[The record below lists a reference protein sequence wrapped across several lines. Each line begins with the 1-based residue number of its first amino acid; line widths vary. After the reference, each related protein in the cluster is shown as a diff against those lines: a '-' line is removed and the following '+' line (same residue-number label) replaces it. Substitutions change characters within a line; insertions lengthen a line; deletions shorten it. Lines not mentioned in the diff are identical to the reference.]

1 MDYDPEKFLRIVS
14 NLLTNAIKYNRENG
28 NIYFQVDQL
37 FDGTNECL
45 KIQVQDTGVGIPQE
59 KLANVFERFYQVNRK
74 RHRRL
79 DQGSGIGLFLSRR
92 IVAAHKGEI
101 TVESEPGIKTTF
113 QVSLPVGNNH
123 FSDEELVEENLDR
136 YMLFEEGRTA
146 PLLPEGISGP
156 SQEFRE
162 KKRVG
167 KSSILVVDDNAKIRE
182 FLKKQLSIN
191 YKVEEA
197 SNGEEAL
204 ELAKRVVP
212 DLVLADISMPIMDGL
227 ELCHKLKTDM
237 VTSHIPVVL
246 LTARSSF
253 SYQFEGFQ
261 EGADA
266 YVTKPFNF
274 RLLEV
279 RIRNFILC
287 RKKLREKYSQRIS
300 FQPSKIEVTSLDGE
314 FLQQVKEAID
324 THFQETNFSVDQ
336 LAREVNMS
344 RTQLYR
350 KLKTLTG
357 QSAKKIITDFRLKR
371 AKDLLSANKYTVSEV
386 SFMVGYND
394 IKSFRDQFK
403 KAFNQNPRDFVAISS
418 HPTS

>member
-1 MDYDPEKFLRIVS
+1 M
-14 NLLTNAIKYNRENG
+14 
-28 NIYFQVDQL
+28 
-37 FDGTNECL
+37 
-45 KIQVQDTGVGIPQE
+45 
-59 KLANVFERFYQVNRK
+59 
-74 RHRRL
+74 
-79 DQGSGIGLFLSRR
+79 
-92 IVAAHKGEI
+92 
-101 TVESEPGIKTTF
+101 
-113 QVSLPVGNNH
+113 
-123 FSDEELVEENLDR
+123 
-136 YMLFEEGRTA
+136 
-146 PLLPEGISGP
+146 
-156 SQEFRE
+156 
-162 KKRVG
+162 
-167 KSSILVVDDNAKIRE
+167 VDDNAKIRE

-246 LTARSSF
+246 LTARSSL

-266 YVTKPFNF
+266 YITKPFNVS
-274 RLLEV
+274 LLELS
-279 RIRNFILC
+279 IKNLILS
-287 RKKLREKYSQRIS
+287 RKQLREKYSQRIS
-300 FQPSKIEVTSLDGE
+300 FQPDKVEVTSLDEE

-394 IKSFRDQFK
+394 IKSFRDQFN
-403 KAFNQNPRDFVAISS
+403 KAFNKNPRDFVAISS